1 MTESCPL
8 RTTGKPRR
16 HHLVFDGTDK
26 TVPQNL
32 TDSSVVNEIEEI
44 NEGTVLMFKW
54 LVTASRSLIHFSR
67 A

>member
-44 NEGTVLMFKW
+44 NEGTVLMFKM
-54 LVTASRSLIHFSR
+54 VSNCITISYPFQ
-67 A
+67 